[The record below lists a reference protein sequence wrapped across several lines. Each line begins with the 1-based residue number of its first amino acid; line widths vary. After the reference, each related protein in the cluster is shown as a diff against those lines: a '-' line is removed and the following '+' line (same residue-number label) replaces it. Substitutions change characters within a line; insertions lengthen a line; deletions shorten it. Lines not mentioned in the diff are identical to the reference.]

1 MARVPPFMQIWPAPL
16 VNGHSGSGSPGM
28 WKLCILGASV
38 DHLLLVSQHFSSE
51 VWPCKGVEVFV
62 DRWPDSNRASERVA
76 PLWCDIQMS
85 KVNRFSP
92 MWVNLAWSQQIY
104 TSLLRT
110 TVPRNTSCVANCT
123 LLHLHWLHSPTVNLQ
138 HARWQVGTIRLAS
151 TDAPRKI
158 DSSGVASHSHKNKN
172 KAKNLS

>member
-92 MWVNLAWSQQIY
+92 MWVNLAWSQQMYI
-104 TSLLRT
+104 SIKNNSP
-110 TVPRNTSCVANCT
+110 PRHQLCCK
-123 LLHLHWLHSPTVNLQ
+123 LHSAPSPLAAFSNCEPPPPPSCPLTSRNNKTRINWC
-138 HARWQVGTIRLAS
+138 AKENRLKWCCLAL
-151 TDAPRKI
+151 T
-158 DSSGVASHSHKNKN
+158 
-172 KAKNLS
+172 